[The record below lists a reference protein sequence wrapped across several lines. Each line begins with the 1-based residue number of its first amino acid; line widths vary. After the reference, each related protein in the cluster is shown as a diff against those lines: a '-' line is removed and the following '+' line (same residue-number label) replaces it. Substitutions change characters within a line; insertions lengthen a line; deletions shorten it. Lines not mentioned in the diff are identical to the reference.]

1 LKELLNFQKSSKAS
15 NELSVNIFINP
26 KEYLIATLLFFII
39 FGISLSIKYIEF
51 KQFSEFKTSYQKL
64 FVENQYSKKDYFVL
78 KLITKDNFQ
87 FYSISKE
94 RIINLRGFSIFA
106 NISIKKNFTFLD
118 YLSSDFLYIR
128 NISLASNELDKRYRY
143 SKEIFDE
150 VHKNRKIS
158 ELYSALFLATPIGKE
173 LREDLS
179 RLGIN
184 HLAVLSGFHVS
195 FIIGAILL
203 ILLIIYKPIHKIFF
217 PFRSFYRDSSIFAII
232 IISIYLMFLG
242 TPSSFLRSVTM
253 FIIAIFIFDRNLL
266 KAKFEVLILAV
277 VILIAFQP
285 NLIFSVGFWFSV
297 SGVFYILLYIK
308 FFNFKKLDLILIN
321 IWVFV
326 AMIPIV
332 HYIFP
337 NFYFQQLLSP
347 IWTILFSIFYPIS
360 AILHII
366 GFGDVFDAMLENF
379 LSLDLGENY
388 SFLTPNWFI
397 ILYLIFS
404 IGLAFYKKD

>member
-1 LKELLNFQKSSKAS
+1 MKELLNFQKSSKAS